1 MLRNFYLV
9 TTSRSNC
16 KWLTWRRREW
26 KYSVD
31 LDVKIVL
38 SLNDVL
44 TIHWYLLLLSLTR
57 YIVCT
62 CVLFSSFN
70 HFLAKTVEIRC
81 IFYRVTKRH
90 VEMFCK
96 SHPLNLQDIHL
107 STGKL
112 AFYSIY
118 VKWAVVSLSILSLVN
133 RRRTHFIAFYI
144 FLLTT

>member
-1 MLRNFYLV
+1 MLRHQGVIVNDW
-9 TTSRSNC
+9 SGEEG
-16 KWLTWRRREW
+16 KW
-26 KYSVD
+26 KYSAD

-81 IFYRVTKRH
+81 IFYRVTKKH
-90 VEMFCK
+90 
-96 SHPLNLQDIHL
+96 
-107 STGKL
+107 
-112 AFYSIY
+112 A
-118 VKWAVVSLSILSLVN
+118 
-133 RRRTHFIAFYI
+133 
-144 FLLTT
+144 

>member
-1 MLRNFYLV
+1 MLRHQGVIVNDWPGE
-9 TTSRSNC
+9 
-16 KWLTWRRREW
+16 KGKW

-90 VEMFCK
+90 AEMLCK

-112 AFYSIY
+112 AFYSIC

-133 RRRTHFIAFYI
+133 RQRTHFIAF
-144 FLLTT
+144 LLYLSLNYLID

>member
-1 MLRNFYLV
+1 MLRHQGVIVND
-9 TTSRSNC
+9 
-16 KWLTWRRREW
+16 WRRREW

-62 CVLFSSFN
+62 CVLFSSF
-70 HFLAKTVEIRC
+70 TVEIRC

-90 VEMFCK
+90 AEMFCK
-96 SHPLNLQDIHL
+96 SHLLNLQDIHL

-112 AFYSIY
+112 AFYSIC

-133 RRRTHFIAFYI
+133 RQRTHFIAFYI